1 MLESEIREAGRAEDD
16 PGGWKTAFTM
26 RNAGKNK
33 QAESYRGR
41 DHKNEKAQKTEK
53 N

>member
-16 PGGWKTAFTM
+16 SGGWKTAFTM

-33 QAESYRGR
+33 QAESYRG
-41 DHKNEKAQKTEK
+41 ETIKTK
-53 N
+53 

>member
-1 MLESEIREAGRAEDD
+1 
-16 PGGWKTAFTM
+16 M

-41 DHKNEKAQKTEK
+41 DHKNEIAQKTEK
-53 N
+53 NKEKKRTIEK